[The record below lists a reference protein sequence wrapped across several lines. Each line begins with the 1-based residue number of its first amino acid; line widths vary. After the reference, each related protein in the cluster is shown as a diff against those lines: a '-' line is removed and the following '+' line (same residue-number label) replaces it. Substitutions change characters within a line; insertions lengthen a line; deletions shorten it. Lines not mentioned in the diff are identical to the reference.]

1 MPGYAGS
8 DLKLVLFLWGVFG
21 RQLGATFVVGK
32 GGEML
37 LDFRQRDFA
46 DQPSTVSI
54 LDALGLDSSDVKEE
68 RAAPAVCTD

>member
-8 DLKLVLFLWGVFG
+8 VLKLVLFLRGVFD

>member
-8 DLKLVLFLWGVFG
+8 VLKLVFFG
-21 RQLGATFVVGK
+21 GGCYDRQLGATFVVGK

-37 LDFRQRDFA
+37 LDFRQQDFA

>member
-8 DLKLVLFLWGVFG
+8 VSKLVFLGVG
-21 RQLGATFVVGK
+21 CYDRQLGATFVVGK

>member
-1 MPGYAGS
+1 M
-8 DLKLVLFLWGVFG
+8 
-21 RQLGATFVVGK
+21 VGK

-68 RAAPAVCTD
+68 RVAPAVCTD